1 MAPLGVRYNVGAM
14 TRSDVQLMLD
24 VKAGDDASFNLL
36 LQKYRTPLINFLYR
50 MVRDTATAEDL
61 AQEVF
66 LRVYRARKQ
75 YSPSA
80 KFTTWLFRIATNL
93 ALNSVRDNRHRQM
106 DVSIDAP
113 VEEDEAPLQLP
124 TREMR
129 IDEHMIERDRADFIR
144 QAIASLPEKQR
155 VAVLL
160 HKYEEMDYAEIA
172 KILECSESALKSLL
186 FRAYETLRVQLA
198 PLVVPADGAS
208 RRGRTAIMKKCE
220 EVSKQLVAYLDR
232 RANSAERQEVEE
244 HLAACRACHERAE
257 GFRKLWGVLD
267 EVPLVEPSLSFDARI
282 RARIAEE
289 PRPRWFRWLV
299 PQPRL
304 AFSMALLLALSVW
317 MARLA
322 ARGESGGDAS
332 SRISKRSRIWASWRI
347 TTC

>member
-1 MAPLGVRYNVGAM
+1 MAHSHALQLYGPASVSYNVEAM

-50 MVRDTATAEDL
+50 MVRNTATAEDL

-113 VEEDEAPLQLP
+113 VEEEAAAPMPLP

-129 IDEHMIERDRADFIR
+129 IDEHMIERDRAEFIKR
-144 QAIASLPEKQR
+144 AIASLPEKQR

-198 PLVVPADGAS
+198 PLVAQPVEHRAGE
-208 RRGRTAIMKKCE
+208 GR
-220 EVSKQLVAYLDR
+220 
-232 RANSAERQEVEE
+232 
-244 HLAACRACHERAE
+244 
-257 GFRKLWGVLD
+257 
-267 EVPLVEPSLSFDARI
+267 PS
-282 RARIAEE
+282 
-289 PRPRWFRWLV
+289 
-299 PQPRL
+299 
-304 AFSMALLLALSVW
+304 
-317 MARLA
+317 
-322 ARGESGGDAS
+322 
-332 SRISKRSRIWASWRI
+332 
-347 TTC
+347 